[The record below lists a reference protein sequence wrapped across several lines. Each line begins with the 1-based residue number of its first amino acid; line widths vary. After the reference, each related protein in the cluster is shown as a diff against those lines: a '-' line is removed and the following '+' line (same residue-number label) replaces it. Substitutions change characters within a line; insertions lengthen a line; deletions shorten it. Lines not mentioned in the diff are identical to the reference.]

1 FHVTGVQTCALP
13 ISLQRDAW
21 KQRKPIDAGGVLKF
35 IYGKEYHAFNPDVI
49 HALHDAVNSGD
60 YEAYKKYAALVNTRP
75 VATLRDL
82 LRLRDDVTAVS
93 VDEVEPIENILLR
106 FDSAG
111 MSLGALSPE
120 AHEAIATAMNRL
132 GGRSNSGEGGED

>member
-1 FHVTGVQTCALP
+1 MIFEADFL
-13 ISLQRDAW
+13 SLQRDAW

-82 LRLRDDVTAVS
+82 LRLRDDVTAIS
-93 VDEVEPIENILLR
+93 VDDVEPIENILPR
-106 FDSAG
+106 FDFRRHVAG
-111 MSLGALSPE
+111 CVVTGSPRGHRHRDE
-120 AHEAIATAMNRL
+120 PSRRPL
-132 GGRSNSGEGGED
+132 QLWRGR